1 MIPRLPPKQ
10 LNLVV
15 QFQLEDRR
23 RGLQRWLR
31 LMSHHPIIS
40 SDEIFIIFL
49 TETSGHHIRLMQ
61 TSIQNIP
68 DELESL
74 DPAIQLPLLDYD
86 VLFDS
91 RDLIRSQLSHVMK
104 LRRLMDQQNKREMS
118 QARDFTDIS
127 LLIKSMMHETND
139 ANLRDYPNKFADI
152 SRESEKVYRGAQ
164 SQHAV
169 MERLTMIIEMLIAH
183 SDMCERI
190 ERVQQTLIH
199 ALNNC
204 AQKVRMPMQ
213 QEIAKVEYDMLTNR
227 KAFSLG
233 CVVEETKFVKNYLRL
248 LPSIILQFVN
258 EEEKTFTNISE
269 LFKKMIQIESDKL
282 SI

>member
-15 QFQLEDRR
+15 QFQLEERR

-31 LMSHHPIIS
+31 LMSHHPVLS

-49 TETSGHHIRLMQ
+49 TETSGNHIRLMQ

-68 DELESL
+68 DEFDSL
-74 DPAIQLPLLDYD
+74 DPCMRLPLLDYD

-104 LRRLMDQQNKREMS
+104 LRRLIDQQMKREMS
-118 QARDFTDIS
+118 QARDFSDIS
-127 LLIKSMMHETND
+127 QLIKSMMHETND
-139 ANLRDYPNKFADI
+139 LNLRDYPNKFADI
-152 SRESEKVYRGAQ
+152 SKESEKAAKGGQ
-164 SQHAV
+164 QAV
-169 MERLTMIIEMLIAH
+169 MERLTMLIEMLIAH

-204 AQKVRMPMQ
+204 AQKVRMPTQ

-233 CVVEETKFVKNYLRL
+233 CVIEETKFIKTYLRL
-248 LPSIILQFVN
+248 LPSVLLQFVN
-258 EEEKTFTNISE
+258 EEEKTFSSISE

-282 SI
+282 SF